1 MGKLGLLIVLVSSL
15 ALADKEAPPPAK
27 KPPPAAVAPKA
38 VKQMSRAELEAEVE
52 ALRADNAK
60 LRAKVDEMASKD
72 KERADR
78 MQKAVGTPATTLK

>member
-1 MGKLGLLIVLVSSL
+1 MGKLGLLLVLVSSL

-27 KPPPAAVAPKA
+27 KPPAAAAPKA
-38 VKQMSRAELEAEVE
+38 VKAMSRAELEAEVE

-60 LRAKVDEMASKD
+60 LRAKVDDLVAKD
-72 KERADR
+72 KERVDR